1 MNDLSILVGFIV
13 NEKYCI
19 ESGTFGFDLTYDGN
33 LSELNVDVYPIIGF
47 MVYSL
52 CDNIEKPILLNDEFA
67 EYKLQNTLMTN
78 SIKKADLLNW
88 SHAGLGIGVKFKSG
102 EGYSIESLKT
112 AYRLYN
118 KEYKLINFSDSKNE
132 MHFIIRTD
140 LHLFNAVYS
149 YNLKDID
156 LHFDCISTKTFK
168 ISNYYSIAFDIIDCD
183 RDILDYLGVADIGD
197 YYSLNNVYMNKRNS
211 SSSLILPND
220 CKYFSF
226 NNLLNKSVTEIVI
239 PKTCSIIS
247 MWLLDELKDRRE
259 LKIYYG
265 NPDIEVYLGYVALS
279 ITNFSD
285 IKKNYNI
292 EFVEY

>member
-19 ESGTFGFDLTYDGN
+19 ESGTFGFELTYDGN
-33 LSELNVDVYPIIGF
+33 PSELNVDVYPIIGF

-102 EGYSIESLKT
+102 EGYSIESLRT
-112 AYRLYN
+112 AYRLYGN
-118 KEYKLINFSDSKNE
+118 DYRLINFRDRSNSICLPISTTGHIFQ
-132 MHFIIRTD
+132 MVYRYD
-140 LHLFNAVYS
+140 LKSIDIYFNY
-149 YNLKDID
+149 
-156 LHFDCISTKTFK
+156 ISTKTLK
-168 ISNYYSIAFDIIDCD
+168 ISDSYSTTFDIVKCD
-183 RDILDYLGVADIGD
+183 RNILNYLGITDIGD
-197 YYSLNNVYMNKRNS
+197 YYTLDSVYMNKRNS

-226 NNLLNKSVTEIVI
+226 NNLLNTNITEIVL
-239 PKTCSIIS
+239 PKVCGVICIATASDIRNRS
-247 MWLLDELKDRRE
+247 E

-265 NPDIEVYLGYVALS
+265 NPDIKVYSTINKV
-279 ITNFSD
+279 TFSE
-285 IKKNYNI
+285 IKKDYNI
-292 EFVEY
+292 EFIKY

>member
-33 LSELNVDVYPIIGF
+33 PSELNVDVYPIIGF
-47 MVYSL
+47 TVYSL

-67 EYKLQNTLMTN
+67 EYKLQNTLKTN

-118 KEYKLINFSDSKNE
+118 QEYKLMNCRDSKNE
-132 MHFIIRTD
+132 MHFPTFIDGYMFEIVYKYD
-140 LHLFNAVYS
+140 LR
-149 YNLKDID
+149 DID
-156 LHFDCISTKTFK
+156 LYFNYISTRTFK
-168 ISNYYSIAFDIIDCD
+168 VRNYYSIAFDIIEGD
-183 RDILDYLGVADIGD
+183 RNVLDYLGVADTGD
-197 YYSLNNVYMNKRNS
+197 YYSLDNVYMNKRNS
-211 SSSLILPND
+211 SSILILPND

-226 NNLLNKSVTEIVI
+226 SNLLNKSITEIVL
-239 PKTCSIIS
+239 PKACNLIS
-247 MWLLDELKDRRE
+247 MDLPSEPKDRRE
-259 LKIYYG
+259 LKIYYS
-265 NPDIEVYLGYVALS
+265 NPDIEVYEALS
-279 ITNFSD
+279 KYRFSD

-292 EFVEY
+292 EFIEY

>member
-1 MNDLSILVGFIV
+1 MR
-13 NEKYCI
+13 
-19 ESGTFGFDLTYDGN
+19 
-33 LSELNVDVYPIIGF
+33 
-47 MVYSL
+47 
-52 CDNIEKPILLNDEFA
+52 
-67 EYKLQNTLMTN
+67 
-78 SIKKADLLNW
+78 
-88 SHAGLGIGVKFKSG
+88 
-102 EGYSIESLKT
+102 GYSIKSLRT
-112 AYRLYN
+112 EYRLYN
-118 KEYKLINFSDSKNE
+118 QEYKLMNCRDSKNE
-132 MHFIIRTD
+132 MHFVIRTD

-197 YYSLNNVYMNKRNS
+197 YYSLDNVYMNKRNS

-247 MWLLDELKDRRE
+247 MMLLDELKDRRE

-292 EFVEY
+292 EFINY